1 MTRLQLGLLISQN
14 ALASRRL
21 TSTDRP
27 SRYQGGKVQMLQNAA
42 NLHLADCARMSAG
55 RGAVPELGT
64 GSSDPAFAGSES
76 LGQS

>member
-21 TSTDRP
+21 ISTDRP
-27 SRYQGGKVQMLQNAA
+27 SRYRGAKCKCYKNAA